1 MDDEEEIESNKAN
14 YFDLQEQLI
23 LRGDGLQK
31 LSVISSLPELLNID
45 KNGALSKIIP
55 KVQQELLNA
64 STEFNL
70 AASKMFIILINME
83 ISANLI
89 PQILQGIEN
98 KDPIIANA
106 WMETLLSVIPSLKEN
121 VIKHEILKC
130 AVSKSQLSKAAYFRV
145 SSCRILGKLSV
156 HPAMN
161 SFDVKK
167 DILPLVQ
174 SLCQDCFHEVR
185 AAMCNEIPNVAKGLH
200 NLGDAVVKIN
210 LLPLL
215 VELSSDENIYVRSI
229 AIDSVIMTIPYL
241 GSDTTKGT
249 IIPLIKKL
257 CNRSVSEGDTTYT
270 AIANNFRK
278 LIVHTRPYL
287 TTNDALWFLD
297 YFIHISKKGLTLVV
311 ELDSDPS
318 VSMLCR
324 ESCAR
329 SIPTVT
335 SMVLAEIPNEINIK
349 WYHTFKDLAGDP
361 CYIVRKAVAATLDE
375 TIRVLGSDS
384 KLIVSEFAKLLR
396 DDDEEVLQEM
406 VPKISTNLE
415 VFSTTGVLSRDLAL
429 QATLDIGRALLKC
442 ATQVFKTFNW
452 RMKESILV
460 QFEVLPMVMPSDFIH
475 QHFTQFI
482 INASLNGKAKPV
494 RSQATRTLLIFLRY
508 NAKDNH
514 RKWIL
519 ESISN
524 RLCNANCC
532 YTRQIFINLCIH
544 AISIF
549 SKKFF
554 KEHFYLPLLSLTD
567 DPVSVVRLSVIKLCP
582 ILKQMLSLPDDR
594 ALQLK
599 LENILSKMEMIE
611 SDIDVIRALRCK
623 LKDMRSLPLNK
634 TDALIEEKRRLDEE
648 EKISK
653 GKIPTKL
660 PTPLKPTKPDPILT
674 NIDMSKPTAAKSLKK
689 TVPSTISD
697 MPFLGQ
703 HFYIDAGV
711 SFSNYLN
718 SSAEDAKVN
727 RNLYLTKDSTY
738 RTKSYTDKRCVSIN
752 VSEMDNI
759 NDKSD
764 FITSVGNVNVDTLT
778 DVDLK
783 KLEITTNITDDVKA
797 SIQKISKESQLNKRS
812 KRYSYTFLN
821 DTKEDTEK
829 KRREKLLKRRS
840 LNISIA
846 GDSKIPV
853 SSKTGNK
860 LLYSEKCKSSS
871 DQNLSLS
878 SIISP
883 KNNVC
888 KVPRNE
894 MKLANT
900 EVRRNFVKTPV
911 SNPGDTLSHGNQKK
925 FSMFKEESSIDAV
938 YDVETI
944 KFRPGGEKNDG
955 KSTFQVVKSSKNRE
969 RRKSSSNLPVL
980 ITRRPVK

>member
-1 MDDEEEIESNKAN
+1 MDEEMRMLQLDKPGQGKSLTEIQKHSIDEALFVNKSTERAV
-14 YFDLQEQLI
+14 YI
-23 LRGDGLQK
+23 LSRGDGLQK

-689 TVPSTISD
+689 TVPSTI
-697 MPFLGQ
+697 
-703 HFYIDAGV
+703 
-711 SFSNYLN
+711 
-718 SSAEDAKVN
+718 
-727 RNLYLTKDSTY
+727 
-738 RTKSYTDKRCVSIN
+738 
-752 VSEMDNI
+752 
-759 NDKSD
+759 
-764 FITSVGNVNVDTLT
+764 
-778 DVDLK
+778 
-783 KLEITTNITDDVKA
+783 
-797 SIQKISKESQLNKRS
+797 
-812 KRYSYTFLN
+812 
-821 DTKEDTEK
+821 
-829 KRREKLLKRRS
+829 
-840 LNISIA
+840 
-846 GDSKIPV
+846 
-853 SSKTGNK
+853 
-860 LLYSEKCKSSS
+860 
-871 DQNLSLS
+871 
-878 SIISP
+878 
-883 KNNVC
+883 
-888 KVPRNE
+888 
-894 MKLANT
+894 
-900 EVRRNFVKTPV
+900 
-911 SNPGDTLSHGNQKK
+911 
-925 FSMFKEESSIDAV
+925 
-938 YDVETI
+938 
-944 KFRPGGEKNDG
+944 
-955 KSTFQVVKSSKNRE
+955 
-969 RRKSSSNLPVL
+969 
-980 ITRRPVK
+980 RRPVK